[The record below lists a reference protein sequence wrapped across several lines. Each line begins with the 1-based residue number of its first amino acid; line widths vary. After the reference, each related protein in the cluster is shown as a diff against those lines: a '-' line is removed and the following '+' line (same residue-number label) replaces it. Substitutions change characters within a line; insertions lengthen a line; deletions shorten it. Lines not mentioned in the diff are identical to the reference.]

1 MDVPMDIGKVQAFL
15 NQLGQSAGVAQTAAD
30 NGLAIG
36 AYLLNY
42 ILGSSPTSS
51 DGLDGILATLMSTWS
66 GDAADM
72 FKEQAQT
79 VRGFGIGVAALAD
92 KTVNTQPTGLRMPA
106 QMRYELGSMADYTS
120 AASTLNQLFAN
131 THGKYTAATSDFPDW
146 AQYLAGVMRDTS
158 DNIRNNTLW
167 STNTTVTVPVPT
179 FAEFVAGKRGPG
191 GVTGVLK
198 VDFSNSD
205 AFDPGTSTVS
215 YYNPE
220 YGSGFDMT
228 IGWPFW
234 KPDEGS
240 LDGENQTA
248 IEKYTQ
254 ESEYNNYLRT
264 LMADLGNQYP
274 QVQAPQPQDNS
285 VLPKTNGSSSSTQP
299 NPGSYPG
306 GYGGLGAGTAL
317 DGVTNGNVPG
327 YGSGSAN
334 GGSYNP
340 GSYGGDAYIPGGYNP
355 GSPAGGAP
363 PGGYGGDAY
372 VPGGYNPGPNAGGWN
387 PTQLAGY
394 NPNAGGGLGPG
405 ASGFAGGGSGALG
418 GGGSGGTYPAGA
430 GAGGADGLGA
440 AGGLPGAQADVAGA
454 AGAASRAMPM
464 APMGGMGGGREGKE
478 RQRAAWLT
486 EDEDVWGAA
495 DDGGDAVL

>member
-15 NQLGQSAGVAQTAAD
+15 SQLGQSAGVAQTAAD
-30 NGLAIG
+30 NGPAIG

-66 GDAADM
+66 GDGADA
-72 FKEQAQT
+72 FKAQART
-79 VRGFGIGVAALAD
+79 VRAFGIGVAALAD
-92 KTVNTQPTGLRMPA
+92 KTVNTQPTGSQIPV
-106 QMRYELGSMADYTS
+106 QMQYELGSMADYTG
-120 AASTLNQLFAN
+120 AAGTLSQLFAD
-131 THGKYTAATSDFPDW
+131 THGKYTAATSDFPNW

-167 STNTTVTVPVPT
+167 STNTTVTVHVPT

-205 AFDPGTSTVS
+205 GFDPGTSKVS

-240 LDGENQTA
+240 LDSKNQAA
-248 IEKYTQ
+248 IQKYTQ
-254 ESEYNNYLRT
+254 ESEYDNFLLS
-264 LMADLGNQYP
+264 LMDDLGGQYP

-285 VLPKTNGSSSSTQP
+285 VLPKTNGAASTQP
-299 NPGSYPG
+299 NPGGYDGGYPG
-306 GYGGLGAGTAL
+306 GAGGLGAGTTLGGA
-317 DGVTNGNVPG
+317 TNGNVPG

-334 GGSYNP
+334 GSYSP
-340 GSYGGDAYIPGGYNP
+340 GSYGGDGYV
-355 GSPAGGAP
+355 PAGSNGGAV
-363 PGGYGGDAY
+363 PGGYGGDGY
-372 VPGGYNPGPNAGGWN
+372 VPGAYNAGPSAGGWN
-387 PTQLAGY
+387 PTRLAGY
-394 NPNAGGGLGPG
+394 NPNAGGLGPG
-405 ASGFAGGGSGALG
+405 ASGFADGGPGALG
-418 GGGSGGTYPAGA
+418 GGGAGGAFPGGA

-440 AGGLPGAQADVAGA
+440 AGGLPGAQAGVAGA
-454 AGAASRAMPM
+454 AGAASRGMPM
-464 APMGGMGGGREGKE
+464 APMSGMGGGKDGKE
-478 RQRAAWLT
+478 RQRAAWLA